1 MEREKSVMLRKCA
14 SEKEKKFL
22 CALCCL
28 AYFVSYL
35 TRLNYAACMV
45 EIQNELQIGK
55 NVAGLPVTA
64 CFLSYGIGQLIC
76 GWLGDRFMPHKMI
89 FTGLFGSALCNLT
102 MVLFPWTGAMAFTWC
117 VNGFFQSMLW
127 PPMVRIMAE
136 ALDDKWYKISC
147 VLVSISSSAA
157 TIAIYL
163 LVPVCIQAS
172 GWALVFY
179 LAAFM
184 GVVSALIWI
193 GGTVKLGIA
202 RGKAAVL
209 AADAAPDAEKAPA
222 GEQAPP
228 SGGFRMKFLLA
239 QVPLAAIMMAII
251 LHGTLKDGIIT
262 WMPMYMTEMFGMSSA
277 QSILS
282 AAALPVFSVFSTL
295 IASLLLAR
303 MKNELAAGAFLFGLG
318 AMAALVI
325 LPVWDRYPMVCI
337 AMMMLITGCM
347 YGVNLMLI
355 SRVPGHFAGFGKV
368 STISGVLNAATYIG
382 SALSTY
388 GFGAVAEHFGWMQVV
403 MLWAAAALGGAM
415 FLVPRIH
422 KWSDFCKGT

>member
-1 MEREKSVMLRKCA
+1 MLRKFT
-14 SEKEKKFL
+14 SEKERRFL

-45 EIQNELQIGK
+45 EIQNDLQISK
-55 NVAGLPVTA
+55 NIAGLPVTA
-64 CFLSYGIGQLIC
+64 CFLSYGIGQLVC
-76 GWLGDRFMPHKMI
+76 GWLGDKFMPHKMI
-89 FTGLFGSALCNLT
+89 FTGLNGSALCNLM
-102 MVLFPWTGAMAFTWC
+102 MVLLPWNGAMVPVWC

-136 ALDDKWYKISC
+136 SLDDKWYRLSC
-147 VLVSISSSAA
+147 VLVSVSSSAA
-157 TIAIYL
+157 TISIYL
-163 LVPVCIQAS
+163 LVPVCIEAS
-172 GWALVFY
+172 GWTLVFY
-179 LAAFM
+179 LAAFI
-184 GVVSALIWI
+184 GGAAALVWI
-193 GGTVKLGIA
+193 GGTAKLGIA
-202 RGKAAVL
+202 QGIAASESDEAAAA
-209 AADAAPDAEKAPA
+209 AADSAPA
-222 GEQAPP
+222 REQPAA
-228 SGGFRMKFLLA
+228 GGFRMKFLVTK
-239 QVPLAAIMMAII
+239 VPLVAIMMAII

-262 WMPMYMTEMFGMSSA
+262 WMPVYMTDMFGMSAA

-295 IASLLLAR
+295 IASLLLTR

-318 AMAALVI
+318 AMAALAI
-325 LPVWDRYPMVCI
+325 LPVWDRYPVVCI
-337 AMMMLITGCM
+337 VMMMLITGCM

-368 STISGVLNAATYIG
+368 STISGILNAATYIG

-403 MLWAAAALGGAM
+403 MLWAAAALGGAL

-422 KWSDFCKGT
+422 KWGDFCKGA